1 MIEASEQDA
10 MRRPAMPAS
19 TKTKVLDIGG
29 YANPGMHALLIHR
42 AGGWW
47 KVRIGESANGD
58 GKHRLV
64 TFEHVV
70 DGRTAVRAK
79 MKRYR
84 LPGICY
90 ANILRRLAH
99 RGYVLLCE
107 PCLGAKDAARSA
119 LARKTMADRHANGI
133 TFHDYG

>member
-10 MRRPAMPAS
+10 IRSPAITAS
-19 TKTKVLDIGG
+19 AKVLNIDG
-29 YANPGMHALLIHR
+29 YANPGMHALLIDR
-42 AGGWW
+42 AARWW
-47 KVRIGESANGD
+47 KVRIGESADGN
-58 GKHRLV
+58 GKHCFV

-70 DGRTAVRAK
+70 HGRTAVRAE
-79 MKRYR
+79 MRGHR
-84 LPGICY
+84 LPGICH

-107 PCLGAKDAARSA
+107 PCLGTKDTARSA

-133 TFHDYG
+133 AVHDRG